1 MTSGVST
8 HVKDTPEGAH
18 PAGVGRAMLIAGF
31 AACFVWIPYAIDGLE
46 DFQVVGPN
54 DAIPLTDLLSAT
66 PRQGGA
72 SLAGA
77 LRRPSLLEGDDEALM
92 EAAPLPEAVRVEPR
106 RTRRRPPTEGEPPAT
121 PIARIDPE
129 EFEGLTREIEDPRG
143 AMRGFYRRLAA
154 VERDEPVL
162 ARMGVYGTSTNG
174 ADRMTSQLRRLLQRR
189 FGDGGKGWVPVAAGW
204 RYQRHQDVEWRYD
217 HWRTYVVNRANGPL
231 DRYGWGGVLAV
242 NRHRGAESE
251 FATTASG
258 PGSRV
263 SRFRIFHQAFP
274 EGGRLSVRVDDGPPR
289 IIDTSASEPTDRV
302 EEIEVPDGA
311 HTLRLGAVG
320 EEEGQGE
327 EDLRLYGVTMER
339 DGPGVVVDGLALI
352 GAFTRVLRLFDR
364 EHLSTQVRQRDPN
377 LVVFWMGA
385 NDAVS
390 ERVPFVEDQ
399 YRRHYRGI
407 LRRYQDANPG
417 MSCLVMSILDK
428 GERDGGRIRTRAR
441 VPRMVQVQREIALA
455 EGCAFFDTYEAM
467 GGEGTMRRWY
477 SNSPRLVTA
486 DLGHLTASGSR
497 VMGTLVYRALM
508 KGFDDWI
515 ADGER

>member
-1 MTSGVST
+1 M
-8 HVKDTPEGAH
+8 
-18 PAGVGRAMLIAGF
+18 
-31 AACFVWIPYAIDGLE
+31 
-46 DFQVVGPN
+46 
-54 DAIPLTDLLSAT
+54 
-66 PRQGGA
+66 
-72 SLAGA
+72 
-77 LRRPSLLEGDDEALM
+77 M

-311 HTLRLGAVG
+311 HTLQLSAVG
-320 EEEGQGE
+320 EGEGQGE

-385 NDAVS
+385 N
-390 ERVPFVEDQ
+390 ER
-399 YRRHYRGI
+399 RG
-407 LRRYQDANPG
+407 Q
-417 MSCLVMSILDK
+417 
-428 GERDGGRIRTRAR
+428 RAR
-441 VPRMVQVQREIALA
+441 PVRRGPVPPPLPRDPAPLSGRQPGHELPGDEHPRQGRARRRRPHPHPGA
-455 EGCAFFDTYEAM
+455 RAAHGPGAARDRPR
-467 GGEGTMRRWY
+467 GGLRLSSTPTRRWAA
-477 SNSPRLVTA
+477 RARCAAGTRTA
-486 DLGHLTASGSR
+486 RAS
-497 VMGTLVYRALM
+497 
-508 KGFDDWI
+508 
-515 ADGER
+515 